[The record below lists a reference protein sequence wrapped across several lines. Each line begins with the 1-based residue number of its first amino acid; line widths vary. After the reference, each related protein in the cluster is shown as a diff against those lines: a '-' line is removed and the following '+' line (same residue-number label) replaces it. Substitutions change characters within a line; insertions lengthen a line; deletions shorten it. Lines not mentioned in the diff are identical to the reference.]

1 MNPSEASVNETSV
14 ASSGIGGTLAL
25 TGNTTVVSSGSY
37 FVTDVSFTEA
47 SDGFKSFDLSATAYT
62 GLST

>member
-1 MNPSEASVNETSV
+1 VVGSTGVGQA
-14 ASSGIGGTLAL
+14 LAL
-25 TGNTTVVSSGSY
+25 TGNTTAVSSGSY